1 MELRKRLR
9 LNNAMEYLQ
18 NRRLLWWSSRKTY
31 WPSKCKKL
39 EIGGSL
45 TIGRPTKT
53 WSNVIGRDLEEWKVN
68 KELAKKEI
76 LKKWFISPLT
86 YACEENRH
94 EIKWLCIVPK
104 DRHFIQISRISLILK
119 EISSATITKL

>member
-76 LKKWFISPLT
+76 LKK
-86 YACEENRH
+86 
-94 EIKWLCIVPK
+94 
-104 DRHFIQISRISLILK
+104 
-119 EISSATITKL
+119 